1 VQSGAS
7 PGNGRHVL
15 PSKLVWVPI
24 SRLCS
29 TLSPTDVVSKR
40 MAALW
45 RLRDDDATQQQP
57 QILRPLHSAQGPQ
70 DDDLVDGFVPGG
82 LTGSFSV
89 VPQGLNPSQFWA
101 LFGMTA
107 TACGKIGRR
116 RGDRPSAAEAGF
128 LRSLYGTAEAVPLQN

>member
-24 SRLCS
+24 SRLVAPFRRQ
-29 TLSPTDVVSKR
+29 TWFLSG
-40 MAALW
+40 W
-45 RLRDDDATQQQP
+45 RPYGDCGTTTRRNSNRRSFVHLY
-57 QILRPLHSAQGPQ
+57 SAQGPQ

-116 RGDRPSAAEAGF
+116 RGDRTSGAEAGF
-128 LRSLYGTAEAVPLQN
+128 LRSLYGTAQAVPLQN